1 MKELFGKP
9 MFPVMSVILLLIV
22 YFSLDEAVI
31 HCGFGANCSAINA
44 TNAFGTP
51 IDSAEK
57 DFGTLKNGMDE
68 KEREFKAK
76 QLEPIP
82 TVEPARAEH
91 QKRLLE
97 LKVESNNIRQEIASR
112 YSNRMSWTFLTAV
125 FLLLSLSAIL
135 LAIVII
141 RDSVVATK
149 RWVITTS
156 IIAGLFA
163 LVMFV
168 SLGYMRVL
176 RVLYNDTVFGGYDL
190 PFPLLNFSN
199 VLGFAATIFLV
210 AAVSAIL
217 FSVEERHGEEETVAD
232 LTAERNTTG
241 ELSTSAAQTATT
253 ASIILAEKYEKQM
266 DNLKF
271 VLYLGGAMLFVAVL
285 QLNTLAEWHRA
296 FLPPE
301 INNTVSSIH
310 QTFFKSSITFQAG
323 IYTILLGII
332 YLPAAYIIK
341 QKATTL
347 NRLRALPADHL
358 ANMGL
363 TFSFWDYLP
372 KLLTILSPF
381 LATSGIE
388 LIKYLTVGKS

>member
-9 MFPVMSVILLLIV
+9 MFPILGVILLLIV
-22 YFSLDEAVI
+22 YFSLDQAVI
-31 HCGFGANCSAINA
+31 HCGLGASCSAINA
-44 TNAFGTP
+44 NNAFGAP
-51 IDSAEK
+51 IVRAEK
-57 DFGTLKNGMDE
+57 DFGALKSKMDE
-68 KEREFKAK
+68 KDAEIE
-76 QLEPIP
+76 QLKLKPVIDPEK
-82 TVEPARAEH
+82 EKKEYD
-91 QKRLLE
+91 KRLVD
-97 LKVESNNIRQEIASR
+97 LKTESNNIRQEIAAR

-125 FLLLSLSAIL
+125 FLLLAFSAIV

-141 RDSVVATK
+141 KDSVVATM
-149 RWVITTS
+149 RWIITTS
-156 IIAGLFA
+156 VIAVLFA
-163 LVMFV
+163 VVMFV

-176 RVLYNDTVFGGYDL
+176 RGLYANTVFGGYDL

-217 FSVEERHGEEETVAD
+217 FSVEEKHVEEQTVAD
-232 LTAERNTTG
+232 LTARRNTTG
-241 ELSTSAAQTATT
+241 DLDENAAQEAKT
-253 ASIILAEKYEKQM
+253 ASVTLAEKYEKQM

-301 INNTVSSIH
+301 ISTTVSSIH

-341 QKATTL
+341 QKAVAL
-347 NRLRALPADHL
+347 NRLRALPDEDL
-358 ANMGL
+358 EKMGL

-381 LATSGIE
+381 LATSGIK
-388 LIKYLTVGKS
+388 LIEYITNAKG